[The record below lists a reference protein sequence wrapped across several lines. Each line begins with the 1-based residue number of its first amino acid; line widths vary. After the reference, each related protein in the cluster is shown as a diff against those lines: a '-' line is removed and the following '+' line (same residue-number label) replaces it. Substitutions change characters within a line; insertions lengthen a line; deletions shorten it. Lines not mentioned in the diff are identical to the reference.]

1 MLSPPLSKA
10 RKTPSDRAVLLLMRR
25 SQTAATVNRVKKFF
39 CLSLLGA
46 LLVPAI
52 SGKTPHVYPS
62 PLGRLYHGFY
72 WGGVGTDTHDPT
84 EHDVTSED
92 IARYEQAVGAKT
104 AWIYFSDNW
113 FESRKFPADMCNWIR
128 DLGKVPYI
136 RLMLRSD
143 VDQRHAEKEF
153 SLQKIVAGVFDVDL
167 RIWAHEAK
175 NFGSPILVEWGT
187 EPNGNWFSWNGKWNG
202 GAIEGPARYVA
213 VYRHIVDLMRAE
225 GADNLQWVW
234 HVNWLDE
241 PEKSWNRFE
250 NYFPGENYCDWVALS
265 AYGPTTPSTRDGAES
280 FEFKMREAYPRLTKI
295 APNKPVIIAEFGCD
309 LHNRHVSV
317 ARWGREALED
327 LFSNRWPAIIGF
339 CWWNEG
345 WQNDDHK
352 KHDTDMIILHN
363 VDLIRVFRDEF
374 AQHGDRIQETPI
386 EMTKHE

>member
-1 MLSPPLSKA
+1 
-10 RKTPSDRAVLLLMRR
+10 MRR

-39 CLSLLGA
+39 CLSLFGA

-113 FESRKFPADMCNWIR
+113 FESRKFPADMCGWIR

-153 SLQKIVAGVFDVDL
+153 SLQKIVAGDFDVDL
-167 RIWAHEAK
+167 RTWAHEAK

-213 VYRHIVDLMRAE
+213 AYRHIVDLMRAE

-250 NYFPGENYCDWVALS
+250 NYFPGGNYCDWVALS

-317 ARWGREALED
+317 ARWAREALED

-374 AQHGDRIQETPI
+374 AKHTEKIQETPI

>member
-1 MLSPPLSKA
+1 
-10 RKTPSDRAVLLLMRR
+10 MRR

-46 LLVPAI
+46 LSVPAI
-52 SGKTPHVYPS
+52 SGKTPHIYP
-62 PLGRLYHGFY
+62 PPPGRLYHGFY

-92 IARYEQAVGAKT
+92 VARFEQAIGKEA
-104 AWIYFSDNW
+104 AWIFLSDNW
-113 FESRKFPADMCNWIR
+113 FESRKFPSAMCGWIR
-128 DLGKVPYI
+128 DLGKIPYV

-143 VDQRHAEKEF
+143 VDQGHAEKKFTLE
-153 SLQKIVAGVFDVDL
+153 KIIAGDFDADL
-167 RIWAHEAK
+167 RAWTSEAK
-175 NFGSPILVEWGT
+175 KFGSPILIEWGT

-202 GAIEGPARYVA
+202 GAIKGPARYVA
-213 VYRHIVDLMRAE
+213 AYRHIVDLMRAE
-225 GADNLQWVW
+225 GAANLQWVW

-265 AYGPTTPSTRDGAES
+265 AYGPTTPSTRDGSES

-295 APNKPVIIAEFGCD
+295 APNKPAIIAEFGCD
-309 LHNRHVSV
+309 LHNRHVAV
-317 ARWGREALED
+317 ARWTREALED

-374 AQHGDRIQETPI
+374 AQHGDRIQETAI
-386 EMTKHE
+386 ITSR